1 MDENARLS
9 RPRFMAAREL
19 VADDENEPIRDA
31 AILQFVA
38 GIARNR
44 TRFSSSSVILKIS
57 PESSPQDI
65 SPSDPAAAGSLAP
78 PTHPSWMAMGIGPP
92 QTTMRISLQSIHKGW

>member
-19 VADDENEPIRDA
+19 VADDENKPIRDA

-44 TRFSSSSVILKIS
+44 TRFSSSSVILQIPPKV
-57 PESSPQDI
+57 PPTTF
-65 SPSDPAAAGSLAP
+65 PRAAASAAARSTNPPVMDGHGNWSAP
-78 PTHPSWMAMGIGPP
+78 DNNANFFAVNP
-92 QTTMRISLQSIHKGW
+92 